1 MQCEVS
7 KMSKLYSFDQLIDSK
22 ELLER
27 KPPRFI
33 AGLIV
38 FLLMSLFVFLIWAYV
53 SKIDIVSKGTAM
65 IQGKSDVSVSRTQI
79 VGVVDTVAVKPGD
92 EVKKEIF

>member
-1 MQCEVS
+1 
-7 KMSKLYSFDQLIDSK
+7 MSKLYSFDQLIDSK

-38 FLLMSLFVFLIWAYV
+38 FF
-53 SKIDIVSKGTAM
+53 
-65 IQGKSDVSVSRTQI
+65 
-79 VGVVDTVAVKPGD
+79 
-92 EVKKEIF
+92 